1 MYIQPYLFFDG
12 RCQEALDYYVSAL
25 GAKVEMAMKFKDS
38 PEPPDQKMAQVS
50 GDNIMH
56 ASFRIGDTVVM
67 ASDGFGKGKPVFQ
80 GVCALARREL
90 RRRRRPV
97 FLGVGEGRDHSAAAH
112 QDLFRPELRDGDGQV
127 WRAVDGDRGR
137 QVILI
142 TCTETSRCD
151 S

>member
-56 ASFRIGDTVVM
+56 ASFRIGDSVVM

-80 GVCALARREL
+80 GVSLSLAVNSIADADRYFSALAKGGTIQQPL
-90 RRRRRPV
+90 TKTFFAPSFGMV
-97 FLGVGEGRDHSAAAH
+97 TDKFGVPWMVMAGEK
-112 QDLFRPELRDGDGQV
+112 
-127 WRAVDGDRGR
+127 
-137 QVILI
+137 
-142 TCTETSRCD
+142 
-151 S
+151 

>member
-56 ASFRIGDTVVM
+56 ASFRIGDSVLM

-80 GVCALARREL
+80 GVSLSLAVNSVADADRYFSALAKGGTIQQPL
-90 RRRRRPV
+90 TKTFFAPSFGIV
-97 FLGVGEGRDHSAAAH
+97 TDKFGVPWMVIA
-112 QDLFRPELRDGDGQV
+112 GDK
-127 WRAVDGDRGR
+127 
-137 QVILI
+137 
-142 TCTETSRCD
+142 
-151 S
+151 

>member
-1 MYIQPYLFFDG
+1 MYVQPYLFFDG

-56 ASFRIGDTVVM
+56 ASFRIGDTVLM

-80 GVCALARREL
+80 GVSLSLAVNSVADADRYFSALAKGGTIQQPL
-90 RRRRRPV
+90 TKTFFAPSFGMV
-97 FLGVGEGRDHSAAAH
+97 TDKFGVPWMVIA
-112 QDLFRPELRDGDGQV
+112 GDK
-127 WRAVDGDRGR
+127 
-137 QVILI
+137 
-142 TCTETSRCD
+142 
-151 S
+151 

>member
-25 GAKVEMAMKFKDS
+25 GAKVEMLMKFKDS

-80 GVCALARREL
+80 GFALSLAVNSVAEADRYFSALAKGGTIQQAL
-90 RRRRRPV
+90 TKTFFAPSFGMV
-97 FLGVGEGRDHSAAAH
+97 TDKFGVPWMVIA
-112 QDLFRPELRDGDGQV
+112 GDK
-127 WRAVDGDRGR
+127 
-137 QVILI
+137 
-142 TCTETSRCD
+142 
-151 S
+151 

>member
-56 ASFRIGDTVVM
+56 ASFRIGDSVVM

-80 GVCALARREL
+80 GVSLSLAVNSVADADRYFSALAEGGTIQQPL
-90 RRRRRPV
+90 TKTFFAPSFGMV
-97 FLGVGEGRDHSAAAH
+97 TDKFGVPWMVIA
-112 QDLFRPELRDGDGQV
+112 GDK
-127 WRAVDGDRGR
+127 
-137 QVILI
+137 
-142 TCTETSRCD
+142 
-151 S
+151 

>member
-80 GVCALARREL
+80 GVSLSLAVNSVADADRYFSALAKGGTIQQPL
-90 RRRRRPV
+90 TKTFFAPSFGMV
-97 FLGVGEGRDHSAAAH
+97 TDKFGVPWMVIA
-112 QDLFRPELRDGDGQV
+112 GDK
-127 WRAVDGDRGR
+127 
-137 QVILI
+137 
-142 TCTETSRCD
+142 
-151 S
+151 

>member
-56 ASFRIGDTVVM
+56 ASFRIGDSVIM

-80 GVCALARREL
+80 GVSLSLTVNSVAEADRYFSALAKGGTIQQAL
-90 RRRRRPV
+90 TKTFFAPSFGMV
-97 FLGVGEGRDHSAAAH
+97 TDKFGVQWMVIA
-112 QDLFRPELRDGDGQV
+112 GDK
-127 WRAVDGDRGR
+127 
-137 QVILI
+137 
-142 TCTETSRCD
+142 
-151 S
+151 

>member
-38 PEPPDQKMAQVS
+38 PEPPDQKMAPVS

-80 GVCALARREL
+80 GFALSLAVNSVAEADRYFSALAKGGTIQQGL
-90 RRRRRPV
+90 TKTFFASSFGMV
-97 FLGVGEGRDHSAAAH
+97 TDKFGVPWMVIAGEK
-112 QDLFRPELRDGDGQV
+112 
-127 WRAVDGDRGR
+127 
-137 QVILI
+137 
-142 TCTETSRCD
+142 
-151 S
+151 

>member
-38 PEPPDQKMAQVS
+38 PAPPDQKMAPVS

-56 ASFRIGDTVVM
+56 ASFRIGDSVIM

-80 GVCALARREL
+80 GVSLSLTVNSVADADRYFSALAKGGTIQQPL
-90 RRRRRPV
+90 TKTFFAPSFGMV
-97 FLGVGEGRDHSAAAH
+97 TDKFGVPWMVIA
-112 QDLFRPELRDGDGQV
+112 GDK
-127 WRAVDGDRGR
+127 
-137 QVILI
+137 
-142 TCTETSRCD
+142 
-151 S
+151 

>member
-38 PEPPDQKMAQVS
+38 PEQPDQKMAQVS

-56 ASFRIGDTVVM
+56 ASFRIGDSVIM

-80 GVCALARREL
+80 GVSLSLAVNSVADADRYFSALAKGGTIQQPL
-90 RRRRRPV
+90 TKTFFAPSFGMV
-97 FLGVGEGRDHSAAAH
+97 TDKFGVPWMVMAGEK
-112 QDLFRPELRDGDGQV
+112 
-127 WRAVDGDRGR
+127 
-137 QVILI
+137 
-142 TCTETSRCD
+142 
-151 S
+151 

>member
-1 MYIQPYLFFDG
+1 MYIQSYLFFDG
-12 RCQEALDYYVSAL
+12 KCQEALDYYVSAL

-80 GVCALARREL
+80 GFALSLAVNSVAEADRYFSALAKGGTIQQAL
-90 RRRRRPV
+90 TKTFFAPSFGMV
-97 FLGVGEGRDHSAAAH
+97 TDKFGVPWMVIA
-112 QDLFRPELRDGDGQV
+112 GDK
-127 WRAVDGDRGR
+127 
-137 QVILI
+137 
-142 TCTETSRCD
+142 
-151 S
+151 

>member
-25 GAKVEMAMKFKDS
+25 GAKVGMAMKFKDS

-56 ASFRIGDTVVM
+56 ASFRIGDSVIM

-80 GVCALARREL
+80 GVSLSLTVNSVAEADRYFSALAKGGTIQQAL
-90 RRRRRPV
+90 TKTFFAPSFGMV
-97 FLGVGEGRDHSAAAH
+97 TDKFGVPWMVIA
-112 QDLFRPELRDGDGQV
+112 GDK
-127 WRAVDGDRGR
+127 
-137 QVILI
+137 
-142 TCTETSRCD
+142 
-151 S
+151 

>member
-1 MYIQPYLFFDG
+1 MYVQPYLFFDG

-56 ASFRIGDTVVM
+56 ASFRIGDTVLM

-80 GVCALARREL
+80 GVSLSLTVNSVADADRYFSALAKGGTIQQPL
-90 RRRRRPV
+90 TKTFFAPSFGMV
-97 FLGVGEGRDHSAAAH
+97 TDKFGVQWMVIA
-112 QDLFRPELRDGDGQV
+112 GDK
-127 WRAVDGDRGR
+127 
-137 QVILI
+137 
-142 TCTETSRCD
+142 
-151 S
+151 

>member
-56 ASFRIGDTVVM
+56 ASFRIGDSVLM

-80 GVCALARREL
+80 GVSLSLAVNSVADADRYFSALAKGGTIQQPL
-90 RRRRRPV
+90 TKTFFAPSFGMV
-97 FLGVGEGRDHSAAAH
+97 TDKFGVPWMVIA
-112 QDLFRPELRDGDGQV
+112 GDK
-127 WRAVDGDRGR
+127 
-137 QVILI
+137 
-142 TCTETSRCD
+142 
-151 S
+151 

>member
-56 ASFRIGDTVVM
+56 ASFRIGDSVVM

-80 GVCALARREL
+80 GVSLSLAVNSVADADRYFSALAKGGTIQQAL
-90 RRRRRPV
+90 TKTFFAPSFGMV
-97 FLGVGEGRDHSAAAH
+97 TDKFGVPWMVIA
-112 QDLFRPELRDGDGQV
+112 GDK
-127 WRAVDGDRGR
+127 
-137 QVILI
+137 
-142 TCTETSRCD
+142 
-151 S
+151 

>member
-56 ASFRIGDTVVM
+56 ASFRIGDTVLM
-67 ASDGFGKGKPVFQ
+67 ASDGFGQGKPVFQ
-80 GVCALARREL
+80 GVSLSLAVNSVADADRYFSALAKGGTIQQPL
-90 RRRRRPV
+90 TKTFFAPSFGMV
-97 FLGVGEGRDHSAAAH
+97 TDKFGVPWMVIA
-112 QDLFRPELRDGDGQV
+112 GDK
-127 WRAVDGDRGR
+127 
-137 QVILI
+137 
-142 TCTETSRCD
+142 
-151 S
+151 